1 MDLISGHWAYCSY
14 GKNYEQDFMN
24 ATYSIHKIKKD
35 ALSEYYKVTKYDK
48 LLEYPDDNK
57 MFTVSDHL

>member
-1 MDLISGHWAYCSY
+1 
-14 GKNYEQDFMN
+14 MN

-57 MFTVSDHL
+57 MLTVSDHLQKAVQLSNGN